1 MIKMQTLSHNDIV
14 SIVMSSFSSEWIE
27 SSKAVLSELLP
38 HYKRRISHRGQ
49 KKDINNVKMC
59 LQVLNECGE
68 EISRFVLHFLD
79 ELPPV
84 SFKHIDVSVLLGKMQ
99 QINTDIDYL
108 KRTMGT
114 QVACEML
121 REVSEKLDG
130 RLTAVMG
137 HCDPASLPWRHNR
150 VLRPA

>member
-1 MIKMQTLSHNDIV
+1 MIVT
-14 SIVMSSFSSEWIE
+14 SSFSSERIE
-27 SSKAVLSELLP
+27 TSKAVLSELLP
-38 HYKRRISHRGQ
+38 HHKRWISHRGQ
-49 KKDINNVKMC
+49 KKDIDNVKMC
-59 LQVLNECGE
+59 LQALNECGE
-68 EISRFVLHFLD
+68 EIPRFVSHY
-79 ELPPV
+79 PPV